1 MTDDLKDC
9 TKRIDHDFDLMI
21 QKLREE
27 FNIGAFPGKDPED
40 DVVPDRSPFEVL
52 ISTIL
57 SQRTKDVN
65 THRASEALFEVYDTP
80 EKLAEAPLDELKELI
95 EPAGFYNVKSK
106 RIKEA
111 ARIVHEEYDDEVPPD
126 IEDLLDLEG
135 VGRKTANCVLV
146 YGFGEPAVPVDTHVH
161 RISNRM
167 GIAETKDPEETEKVL
182 EEKIPKKY
190 WIEINKLMVEFG
202 KNICQPR
209 SPKCD
214 ICPLTDMC
222 LYYCEVKEDEDR

>member
-1 MTDDLKDC
+1 MDYDVMIKRLKS
-9 TKRIDHDFDLMI
+9 
-21 QKLREE
+21 E
-27 FNIGAFPGKDPED
+27 FNIGAFPGKDPD
-40 DVVPDRSPFEVL
+40 SDTTPDRNPYEVL

-65 THRASEALFEVYDTP
+65 THKASKALFEKYP
-80 EKLAEAPLDELKELI
+80 EPKDLVEAPIEDVKELI
-95 EPAGFYNVKSK
+95 KSAGFYNVKSE

-111 ARIVHEEYDDEVPPD
+111 ARIVHEEYDDEVPED
-126 IEDLLDLEG
+126 IDKLLDLEG

-161 RISNRM
+161 RISNRL
-167 GIAETKDPEETEKVL
+167 GIADTKDPEETEKVL

-190 WIEINKLMVEFG
+190 WIEINRLMVEFG

-209 SPKCD
+209 IPKCEK
-214 ICPLTDMC
+214 CPLTEFCD
-222 LYYCEVKEDEDR
+222 YYHEVYLDEN